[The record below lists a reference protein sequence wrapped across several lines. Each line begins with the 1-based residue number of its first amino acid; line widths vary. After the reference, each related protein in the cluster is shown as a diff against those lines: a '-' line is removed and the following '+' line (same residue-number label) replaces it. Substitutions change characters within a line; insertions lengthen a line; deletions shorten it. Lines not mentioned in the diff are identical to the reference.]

1 MKQIYAI
8 VAVHLIASAC
18 VRSTPPTVSIREE
31 RQVTRSEVPDGYRR
45 ATGSFEVTMIP
56 QPPYD
61 TTDGISLGRVT
72 INKRFHGDL
81 EATSVV
87 EMLGAMTSVK
97 GSAGYVAIERI
108 AGTLQGRS
116 GSFVVQHSGTM
127 TRGEAQLTVSVV
139 PDTGTGDLKGIA
151 GKMTI
156 DIADGKHTFILDY
169 MLGGAP

>member
-1 MKQIYAI
+1 MTTSDLQN
-8 VAVHLIASAC
+8 
-18 VRSTPPTVSIREE
+18 
-31 RQVTRSEVPDGYRR
+31 GYRR
-45 ATGSFEVTMIP
+45 ATGSFEVKMIP

-72 INKRFHGDL
+72 INKRFQGDL
-81 EATSVV
+81 DATSVV

-116 GSFVVQHSGTM
+116 GSFVMQHSGTM
-127 TRGEAQLTVSVV
+127 TRGDAQLTVSVV
-139 PDTGTGDLKGIA
+139 PDTGTGELKGIS

-156 DIADGKHTFILDY
+156 DITDGKHTFTLDY